1 MTNPFVVRH
10 SSLIVGFNMSLIGTL
25 NVGKSALAVQQAALQ
40 VTGNN
45 IANAGNADYTRQVAQ
60 ISPGIDQKIQPG
72 MFVGTGVDLT
82 SIKRQ
87 IDEALTSRL
96 RSSVSDNSAADTTQQ
111 WLGRVE
117 SVFNEL
123 SDEDL
128 STGMS
133 KFFNAWSNL
142 SNKPQDIGLRQVVL
156 QNGEAV
162 AGSYKSLR
170 NQFAGLQTD
179 VDDRMVALSRD
190 ADQLAGQIAD
200 LNQQVVNAE
209 GGAGDT
215 KGGANGLRDRRDA
228 LIKQLSQL
236 VDVKTTE
243 DKGVVNVYVGSEP
256 LVIGTTNMGVGLKQ
270 TVDDKGRLSTGLI
283 FKRNNATMK
292 VTGGQLGALVDVR
305 SKIGDTIDS
314 VDALANN
321 LIFELNKIHGS
332 GQGLAGFSSVTST
345 FAVKDPAV
353 ALNDPAAG
361 LKFAPKNGSFV
372 VHVKQKTSGLET
384 STLVQVDLDG
394 LNGNDT
400 TMTSL
405 AAALDGVNGVS
416 SSINAGKL
424 VVNSDSADI
433 EVSFSQDS
441 SGVLAAVGVNNFF
454 TGSDARDIAVN
465 QKIKDQPT
473 LLAAAKNGNPGDNQT
488 ALAIAGLESAKLPT
502 LNGVSLRDSYQAM
515 VNGVGVAAASA
526 KTNAEATRVV
536 QETLEAQREGLSGVS
551 LDEEAVNLM
560 RQQRAFQAASRV
572 ISAVDE
578 MLKTILQLA

>member
-1 MTNPFVVRH
+1 
-10 SSLIVGFNMSLIGTL
+10 MSLIGTL

-60 ISPGIDQKIQPG
+60 IAPSIDQKIQPG

-82 SIKRQ
+82 GIQRQ
-87 IDEALTSRL
+87 IDEALNSRI

-111 WLGRVE
+111 WLSRVE

-142 SNKPQDIGLRQVVL
+142 ANKPQDVGLRQVVL
-156 QNGEAV
+156 QNGEEV
-162 AGSYKSLR
+162 ANSLQSLR
-170 NQFAGLQTD
+170 NQFSSLQSD
-179 VDDRMVALSRD
+179 VDDKMKAAAND
-190 ADQLAGQIAD
+190 ADQLASQIAD

-209 GGAGDT
+209 GGAGDA

-228 LIKQLSQL
+228 LIKQLSGL

-270 TVDDKGRLSTGLI
+270 TVDDKGRLTTGVI
-283 FKRNNATMK
+283 FKKNNATMK
-292 VTGGQLGALVDVR
+292 VTGGQLGSLVGVR
-305 SKIGDTIDS
+305 SEIGDT
-314 VDALANN
+314 VDNVDGLANN
-321 LIFELNKIHGS
+321 LIFELNKIHAS
-332 GQGLAGFSSVTST
+332 GQGLAGFSSVTSSY
-345 FAVKDPAV
+345 AVKDPAV

-361 LKFAPKNGSFV
+361 LKFTPKNGSFV
-372 VHVKQKTSGLET
+372 VHVKQKGSGLET

-394 LNGNDT
+394 LNANDT
-400 TMTSL
+400 TLTSL
-405 AAALDGVNGVS
+405 SASLDGVNGIS

-424 VVNSDSADI
+424 VVNADSSDI

-465 QKIKDQPT
+465 KTLKDQPN
-473 LLAAAKNGNPGDNQT
+473 LLAAAKNGNQGDNQT
-488 ALAIAGLESAKLPT
+488 ALAIAGLESAKIPA
-502 LNGVSLRDSYQAM
+502 LNGVSLKDSYQAM

-526 KTNAEATRVV
+526 KTNAEATQVV
-536 QETLEAQREGLSGVS
+536 QDTLEAQREGLSGVS
-551 LDEEAVNLM
+551 LDEEAVNMM

-578 MLKTILQLA
+578 MMKTILQLA

>member
-1 MTNPFVVRH
+1 
-10 SSLIVGFNMSLIGTL
+10 MSLIGTL
-25 NVGKSALAVQQAALQ
+25 NVAKSALAVQQAALQ

-60 ISPGIDQKIQPG
+60 ISPSIDQKIQPG

-82 SIKRQ
+82 GIKRQ
-87 IDEALTSRL
+87 IDEALNTRL
-96 RSSVSDNSAADTTQQ
+96 RSSVSDNAAADTTQQ

-142 SNKPQDIGLRQVVL
+142 ANKPQDIALRQVVL
-156 QNGEAV
+156 QSGEAI
-162 AGSYKSLR
+162 AGSFQSLR
-170 NQFAGLQTD
+170 NQFASLQKD
-179 VDDRMVALSRD
+179 VDDRMVALSGD

-215 KGGANGLRDRRDA
+215 NGGANGLRDRRDA
-228 LIKQLSQL
+228 LVKQLAQL

-243 DKGVVNVYVGSEP
+243 DKGMLNVYVGSEP

-270 TVDDKGRLSTGLI
+270 TTDDKGRLTTGLI
-283 FKRNNATMK
+283 FKQNNGTMK

-305 SKIGDTIDS
+305 YQIGDTLDK
-314 VDALANN
+314 VDGLANN
-321 LIFELNKIHGS
+321 LIFELNKIHAS
-332 GQGLAGFSSVTST
+332 GQGLAGFSSVTSS

-361 LKFAPKNGSFV
+361 LKFTPKNGSFV

-400 TMTSL
+400 TLTSL
-405 AAALDGVNGVS
+405 SAALDGVNGIS

-424 VVNSDSADI
+424 VVNSDSSDI

-454 TGSDARDIAVN
+454 TGSDARDIALN
-465 QKIKDQPT
+465 KTLKDQPT
-473 LLAAAKNGNPGDNQT
+473 LLAAAKNGNQGDNQT
-488 ALAIAGLESAKLPT
+488 ALAIAGLESAKVPA
-502 LNGVSLRDSYQAM
+502 LNGVSLKDSYQAM

-526 KTNAEATRVV
+526 KTSAEATKVV
-536 QETLEAQREGLSGVS
+536 QDTLAAQREGLSGVS

-578 MLKTILQLA
+578 MMKTILQLA